1 MQLKRLAVCIAA
13 SFLVSTFGLAT
24 GAQAVKRFSV
34 TGGGGQLHIGNGLA
48 LPIQAA
54 VPNFPATPTM
64 FPTLLI
70 PVAGQPIVSGTV
82 TRTQMTAGS
91 KNAYQRKL
99 NVPIGVLNKSAV
111 KNTVGVKFSNP
122 AVFAVATNLSYKWPA
137 APAVFD
143 QQGGGTTAMVTGS
156 GGTMTYSNA
165 LGRFGGAAAFAIA
178 NGDPS
183 SPDLLAGSAVTVYLK
198 INGITPPCTFPMTI
212 ASNGCVAGVV
222 AASPTGTG
230 VIGAAAGATATTMA
244 INPAPDVVAVKL
256 GSTVG
261 ITGTLLPGTFAGMPF
276 PFFVASAGIPPN
288 DATSTGGPFT
298 TGKLVISNPAASPA
312 EKFTIEGRD
321 LRGASG
327 NGTIQMV
334 AGSLSTRVL
343 SGANANRGWVQLT
356 LGTLDQSEVPSM
368 SLFGLATT
376 VTLILLAFGYSMR
389 RRIFA

>member
-34 TGGGGQLHIGNGLA
+34 TGGGAQLHIGNGLA

-70 PVAGQPIVSGTV
+70 PLNGGQQIASGTV
-82 TRTQMTAGS
+82 TRTVQ
-91 KNAYQRKL
+91 KQLR
-99 NVPIGVLNKSAV
+99 VPIGVLNKSPA
-111 KNTVGVKFSNP
+111 KATVGVKFSNP
-122 AVFAVATNLSYKWPA
+122 AVWAVATNLGYKWPA

-143 QQGGGTTAMVTGS
+143 QQPGGTTAMVTGS

-165 LGRFGGAAAFAIA
+165 LGRFGGAAAFAIS
-178 NGDPS
+178 NGDPVAG
-183 SPDLLAGSAVTVYLK
+183 DLVPAAAVTVYLK

-212 ASNGCVAGVV
+212 ASAGCIAGVV
-222 AASPTGTG
+222 VAAPTGTG

-244 INPAPDVVAVKL
+244 PNPAPDVVAVKL
-256 GSTVG
+256 GT
-261 ITGTLLPGTFAGMPF
+261 TPLGTLSPGTFGGMPF
-276 PFFVASAGIPPN
+276 PFFIASAGIGVN

-298 TGKLVISNPAASPA
+298 TGKLIISNPAASPA
-312 EKFTIEGRD
+312 EKFTIQGKDTRSA
-321 LRGASG
+321 GG
-327 NGTIQMV
+327 NGTINMV
-334 AGSLSTRVL
+334 AGSLSTRAL
-343 SGANANRGWVQLT
+343 SGANANRGWVSLT
-356 LGTLDQSEVPSM
+356 LGDLDQSEVPSM

-376 VTLILLAFGYSMR
+376 VALILLAFGYSMR